1 MADDLLIIERHIELS
16 LILQKLL
23 SYPLIKKGEEHFK
36 RDVIGFVQQLLRLL
50 CKDPL
55 LRSDSFLKTISDFLM
70 VCTDSKVRAFRHT
83 STLIGM

>member
-1 MADDLLIIERHIELS
+1 M
-16 LILQKLL
+16 QKLL
-23 SYPLIKKGEEHFK
+23 SYPLIKKGNEHFK